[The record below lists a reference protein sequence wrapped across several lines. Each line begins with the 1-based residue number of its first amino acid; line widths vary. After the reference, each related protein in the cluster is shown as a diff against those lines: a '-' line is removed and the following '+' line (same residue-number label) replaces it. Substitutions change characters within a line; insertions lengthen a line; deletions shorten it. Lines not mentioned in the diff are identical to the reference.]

1 MSSGVEV
8 DQAVMD
14 AFNDIKLK
22 KRHAYVV
29 MMIKDKKKIVVE
41 TLGDKLPLNCS
52 ESRNEDI
59 FNSMKKSFG
68 NEPRYILFDFCF
80 TRPNHTTAQKLALI
94 SWCNDDVAIGK
105 KMIYA
110 SSKDALKK
118 CFTGLNIEFQCTDPT
133 EFQHAELVKEMIH
146 KDRV

>member
-1 MSSGVEV
+1 MEV

-14 AFNDIKLK
+14 AYNDIKLK

-41 TLGDKLPLNCS
+41 TLGDKLPQNCS

-94 SWCNDDVAIGK
+94 SW
-105 KMIYA
+105 
-110 SSKDALKK
+110 
-118 CFTGLNIEFQCTDPT
+118 
-133 EFQHAELVKEMIH
+133 
-146 KDRV
+146 

>member
-14 AFNDIKLK
+14 AYNDIKLK

-41 TLGDKLPLNCS
+41 TLGDKLPQNCS

-80 TRPNHTTAQKLALI
+80 TRPNHSTAQKLALI

-118 CFTGLNIEFQCTDPT
+118 SFTGLNIEFQCTDPT